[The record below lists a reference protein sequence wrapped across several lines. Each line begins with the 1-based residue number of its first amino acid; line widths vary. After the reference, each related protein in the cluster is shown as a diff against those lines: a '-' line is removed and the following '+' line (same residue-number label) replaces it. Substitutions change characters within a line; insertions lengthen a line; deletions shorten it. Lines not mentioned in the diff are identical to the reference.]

1 MSLEYDNY
9 LKEHKANVG
18 AALVW
23 LQDNLPEVLNRKDEE
38 GKNFDWEWQIILK
51 HDASKSDSEE
61 YDAYDNYFYGN
72 KSFENTQ
79 NFNLAWLRHIHVNP
93 HHWQHWVL
101 INDDPKQGTICLDMP
116 YNYIIEMICDWWS
129 FSFKTGNLSF
139 SFSSSLF
146 SKYSISWNHVIIKRD
161 KPNTTSPIKNIQAY
175 GPSASK
181 YVNCI
186 PIQNKLN
193 IVKTAFHI
201 I

>member
-1 MSLEYDNY
+1 M
-9 LKEHKANVG
+9 
-18 AALVW
+18 VW

-38 GKNFDWEWQIILK
+38 GKNFDWEWQIVLK
-51 HDASKSDSEE
+51 HDASKSDPEE

-129 FSFKTGNLSF
+129 FSFKTGNLSEIF
-139 SFSSSLF
+139 NW
-146 SKYSISWNHVIIKRD
+146 YDER
-161 KPNTTSPIKNIQAY
+161 
-175 GPSASK
+175 
-181 YVNCI
+181 
-186 PIQNKLN
+186 
-193 IVKTAFHI
+193 KTHI
-201 I
+201 LLSDDTRETVEDILGKIRQKVEGVVE

>member
-101 INDDPKQGTICLDMP
+101 INDDSKQGTICLDMP

-129 FSFKTGNLSF
+129 FSFKTGNLSEIF
-139 SFSSSLF
+139 NWYDERKTHILLSDDTRETVEDILG
-146 SKYSISWNHVIIKRD
+146 KIREKVE
-161 KPNTTSPIKNIQAY
+161 
-175 GPSASK
+175 G
-181 YVNCI
+181 V
-186 PIQNKLN
+186 
-193 IVKTAFHI
+193 VK
-201 I
+201 

>member
-38 GKNFDWEWQIILK
+38 GNNFDWEWQIVLK
-51 HDASKSDSEE
+51 HDASKSDPEE

-79 NFNLAWLRHIHVNP
+79 KFNLAWLRHIHVNQ

-116 YNYIIEMICDWWS
+116 YNYIVEMICDWWS
-129 FSFKTGNLSF
+129 FSFKTGNLLEIF
-139 SFSSSLF
+139 NWYDVR
-146 SKYSISWNHVIIKRD
+146 KNHILLSDSTRKTVEDILGKIR
-161 KPNTTSPIKNIQAY
+161 Q
-175 GPSASK
+175 
-181 YVNCI
+181 
-186 PIQNKLN
+186 KLEG
-193 IVKTAFHI
+193 ITR
-201 I
+201 

>member
-93 HHWQHWVL
+93 HHWQH
-101 INDDPKQGTICLDMP
+101 
-116 YNYIIEMICDWWS
+116 
-129 FSFKTGNLSF
+129 
-139 SFSSSLF
+139 
-146 SKYSISWNHVIIKRD
+146 
-161 KPNTTSPIKNIQAY
+161 
-175 GPSASK
+175 
-181 YVNCI
+181 
-186 PIQNKLN
+186 
-193 IVKTAFHI
+193 
-201 I
+201 